1 MKQLNSYLYSKD
13 YKIAQHV
20 YQILIQPSESLDLE
34 LVFSPTE
41 VSSYD
46 FNLPL
51 FVNQTDTE
59 LDNSEVN
66 DLYTNSPQFSEY
78 NRRTPKQSRLSY
90 ADYSPKRSVIAT
102 GLRHAIELS
111 LSKINFNIPIM
122 YLEKLKDGGFYE
134 AKVNINYKLIK
145 NLSFIII
152 KFAYIFQSQQYY
164 IIIVI
169 VTLNGVWI

>member
-1 MKQLNSYLYSKD
+1 MRRNKTYIFIFKAKD
-13 YKIAQHV
+13 YKIAEHV
-20 YQILIQPSESLDLE
+20 YQILIQPSQSLDLE

-51 FVNQTDTE
+51 FVNKSDTE
-59 LDNSEVN
+59 LDNPEVN
-66 DLYTNSPQFSEY
+66 DFYIQSPEFSEY
-78 NRRTPKQSRLSY
+78 NRRTPKQSRQSY
-90 ADYSPKRSVIAT
+90 VDYSPKRSVIAT

-111 LSKINFNIPIM
+111 ASKINFDIPIM

-134 AKVNINYKLIK
+134 AKVYTQLILHYFCIIS
-145 NLSFIII
+145 NLNSS
-152 KFAYIFQSQQYY
+152 KSRQYC

-169 VTLNGVWI
+169 ET